1 MPQRNVYLVDTENV
15 GTSWKILLEK
25 KTKNDKI
32 YLFYTEN
39 SPHISYADMLEIVQ
53 YPNAFEAISCH
64 TGKNALDFQLASYL
78 GFLVKSAPK
87 TQYCIFAK
95 DTGYDALVSFWSEK
109 GYSVHRVNA
118 VSLEQQKK
126 EETKSKAQNTSL
138 AIIDDQ
144 DAKIVRDILARNHE
158 ELLDIHNE
166 LVRTF
171 GVEKGRIIYK
181 QLKPEIKMA
190 TQQEKQDEIHH

>member
-1 MPQRNVYLVDTENV
+1 MPQRIIYLVDTENV
-15 GTSWKILLEK
+15 GSSWKILLEK

-53 YPNAFEAISCH
+53 YPNAFEAIPCC

-87 TQYCIFAK
+87 TQYCIFSK

-109 GYSVHRVNA
+109 GYCVKRVDA
-118 VSLEQQKK
+118 VSFEQQKK
-126 EETKSKAQNTSL
+126 KQPKKTTTL
-138 AIIDDQ
+138 TTIDDQ

-166 LVRTF
+166 LVQTF
-171 GVEKGRIIYK
+171 GMKKGSVMYK
-181 QLKPEIKMA
+181 QLKPEIKLA
-190 TQQEKQDEIHH
+190 AQHEKQEEVCH

>member
-1 MPQRNVYLVDTENV
+1 MPQRIIYLVDTENV
-15 GTSWKILLEK
+15 GSSWKILLEK

-53 YPNAFEAISCH
+53 YPNAFEAIPCC

-87 TQYCIFAK
+87 TQYCIFSK

-109 GYSVHRVNA
+109 GYSVQRLDA
-118 VSLEQQKK
+118 VSFEQQKK
-126 EETKSKAQNTSL
+126 AETKKKTQTSL
-138 AIIDDQ
+138 TSMDDQ

-166 LVRTF
+166 LVQTF
-171 GVEKGRIIYK
+171 GLKKGSVMYK
-181 QLKPEIKMA
+181 QLKPEIKLA
-190 TQQEKQDEIHH
+190 AQQEKQDEVRH